1 MAARYKGGLR
11 DVDITRAMML
21 AARRAEFDFYQ
32 RHRGRRGEWFRPMP
46 DAQLRA
52 VLEAAIGAIG
62 EEENTDP
69 APEPETEEPPAV
81 EAIPARITPARITRA
96 LEPWP
101 KR

>member
-1 MAARYKGGLR
+1 M
-11 DVDITRAMML
+11 DITRHMML

-32 RHRGRRGEWFRPMP
+32 LHRGRRGEWFRPMP

-62 EEENTDP
+62 EDDTTGP
-69 APEPETEEPPAV
+69 APEPETEETEAI
-81 EAIPARITPARITRA
+81 EAIPARITPARIVRA
-96 LEPWP
+96 SKPRP

>member
-1 MAARYKGGLR
+1 M
-11 DVDITRAMML
+11 DITPAMML

-32 RHRGRRGEWFRPMP
+32 RQRALGERFRPMP

-62 EEENTDP
+62 EEEDADP
-69 APEPETEEPPAV
+69 VPEPETEEPAAF
-81 EAIPARITPARITRA
+81 EAIPALITPARIVRA
-96 LEPWP
+96 LKPRP